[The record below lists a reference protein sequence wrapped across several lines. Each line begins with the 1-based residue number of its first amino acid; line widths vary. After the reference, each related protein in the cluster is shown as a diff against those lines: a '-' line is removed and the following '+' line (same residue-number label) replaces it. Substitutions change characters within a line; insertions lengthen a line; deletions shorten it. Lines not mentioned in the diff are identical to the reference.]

1 MLGPNV
7 YFRDL
12 WNQCIN
18 SKVPVTGTISKQ
30 KADEVGARCATIVL
44 KKCGGHPGSA
54 ELWSLLR
61 ENSEAKLALMDAKMS
76 NTFKSVFSIYTR
88 DLQMK
93 QEPQLH
99 LDCLRDDWEEDFQKL
114 PRAQFHKSA
123 SHVHNCLG
131 LMKRASTINKDRATV
146 IIANNP
152 LADLNDL
159 DGKDSPM
166 RFLSKNQSKLKHPL
180 RKHLTLPPLKDGKC
194 QPSSIPKQEEKGTCQ
209 EKTLP
214 TIKKE
219 PFASLSKRKDCRKIR
234 MPTYLQS
241 PRSMAKSSLNPWS
254 FELSERDTD
263 FHTLL
268 WEPLIGRDFKR
279 CEYIASGTSK
289 ECSLGDSI
297 VISISDGVGEC
308 GGPSANQL

>member
-1 MLGPNV
+1 MQQNWSSLLADWMEEKALAILPSCPFMVMDLVLMWKRSAQPLGWNV
-7 YFRDL
+7 IQGR
-12 WNQCIN
+12 
-18 SKVPVTGTISKQ
+18 VPVTGTISKQ
-30 KADEVGARCATIVL
+30 KADEVGARCASIVL

-159 DGKDSPM
+159 DGKDTPM
-166 RFLSKNQSKLKHPL
+166 RFLSKNPSKLKHPL

-194 QPSSIPKQEEKGTCQ
+194 RPSSIPKQEEKGTCQ

-214 TIKKE
+214 TTKKE
-219 PFASLSKRKDCRKIR
+219 SFASLSKRKDCRKIR

-241 PRSMAKSSLNPWS
+241 PKSMAKSS
-254 FELSERDTD
+254 
-263 FHTLL
+263 
-268 WEPLIGRDFKR
+268 
-279 CEYIASGTSK
+279 TSK
-289 ECSLGDSI
+289 ECILGDSI

-308 GGPSANQL
+308 GGPSANQF

>member
-99 LDCLRDDWEEDFQKL
+99 LDCLRDDW
-114 PRAQFHKSA
+114 
-123 SHVHNCLG
+123 
-131 LMKRASTINKDRATV
+131 
-146 IIANNP
+146 
-152 LADLNDL
+152 
-159 DGKDSPM
+159 
-166 RFLSKNQSKLKHPL
+166 LKHPL

-241 PRSMAKSSLNPWS
+241 PRSMAKSKYGIARIQNTGGLNPWS